1 MFASQAPTNRESFET
16 KLKSIQ
22 SNSNRL
28 QFFSS
33 LFTTNEITYLDPHK
47 VYCIIQTERYLKI
60 KEELTTSLSS
70 QQALEKRVY

>member
-1 MFASQAPTNRESFET
+1 MFAPQAPTNRDSFET

-60 KEELTTSLSS
+60 KE
-70 QQALEKRVY
+70 